1 MLAQL
6 IREAARTDLDAGQ
19 AAVLFGTVT
28 AEEPPEIRS
37 PYLEVT
43 PVVEDRLV
51 LRGDR
56 LIVPDTLK
64 KREQVLRFGEEERTV
79 TLCPGLK
86 AGDRVALVR
95 AGEFFVAAGPLGAWQ

>member
-6 IREAARTDLDAGQ
+6 IREAARTDPDAGQ
-19 AAVLFGTVT
+19 VAVLFGTVT
-28 AEEPPEIRS
+28 AEEPPEIK
-37 PYLEVT
+37 
-43 PVVEDRLV
+43 VEDRLV